1 MPGSPRHF
9 LSKVIL
15 DLFSY
20 VILDIIKAH
29 ECPPLVI
36 LDGAKRR
43 RGSSDECIRSAF
55 GIWNLLRKFIYV
67 RLGHAGVQ
75 APHHDTRLFV
85 YCRRMEND
93 SLNVNGADS
102 VAVDSAVATPEIQ
115 MPSAEQLGISIVAGP
130 QGGMPAVTVGDTF
143 EFPVTVSWSVQGS
156 ALLVVPTGSANAKGL
171 TQVGMSQESAR
182 SVKDGKEIA
191 SITFTYKIVAGDTG
205 DLHVPAMRFEI
216 PTPMG
221 QPLDL
226 RSESV
231 DVHVNEPFN
240 PLPFAVGFIVA
251 ICVLLAG
258 LWRVKR
264 RNAAREAVAA
274 KNAAE
279 SALRAKMLVLKQR
292 VNTADSREWLL
303 ELESICKEYVAA
315 KVPELAE
322 GPAAGEASAASAVN
336 LDALVKDGKLEGWE
350 AIVEEFAHARYG
362 GGKRDGFENKETW
375 KAAMNLMGISEDE

>member
-1 MPGSPRHF
+1 
-9 LSKVIL
+9 
-15 DLFSY
+15 
-20 VILDIIKAH
+20 
-29 ECPPLVI
+29 
-36 LDGAKRR
+36 
-43 RGSSDECIRSAF
+43 
-55 GIWNLLRKFIYV
+55 
-67 RLGHAGVQ
+67 
-75 APHHDTRLFV
+75 
-85 YCRRMEND
+85 MEND

-315 KVPELAE
+315 NVPEWYTELAEVPAEGIASAAGNSAGKVPEPAE
-322 GPAAGEASAASAVN
+322 GLAAGNASAASAIN